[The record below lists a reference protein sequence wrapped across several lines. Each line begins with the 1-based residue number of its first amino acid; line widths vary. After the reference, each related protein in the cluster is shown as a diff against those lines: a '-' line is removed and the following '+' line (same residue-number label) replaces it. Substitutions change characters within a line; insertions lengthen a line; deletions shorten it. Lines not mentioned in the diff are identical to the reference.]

1 MLIDLVAFDADDT
14 LWHNESLYTN
24 GRQRFRAL
32 MQVHGFETPP
42 EELLDEI
49 EIQNI
54 PYYGY
59 GVNGFVFSLIETAIR
74 VTDGTI
80 PSGALLD
87 LVQLSKDMLSA
98 EVQLFD
104 GVQETVA
111 RLSSQY
117 PLMLITKGDLRHQQ
131 SKLQRSG
138 LEEYF
143 RFIEIVSSKDAG
155 TYARILEDAGVSAE
169 RFVMIGNSLRS
180 DILPVLELGGWA
192 VHIPDPLTWSHEIVG
207 LPDPAPERFFE
218 TAHIT
223 DLPSLLERLG

>member
-14 LWHNESLYTN
+14 LWHNESLYTH

-32 MQVHGFETPP
+32 MQVHGFETPA

-74 VTDGTI
+74 LTDGAI
-80 PSGALLD
+80 PSRALLD

-111 RLSSQY
+111 RLSAQY

-143 RFIEIVSSKDAG
+143 RFIEIVSSKEAG

-192 VHIPDPLTWSHEIVG
+192 VHIPDPLTWSHEIVS
-207 LPDPAPERFFE
+207 LPEPAPVRFFE

-223 DLPSLLERLG
+223 DLPALLERLG